1 MLIDVES
8 KVRVKESLD
17 QILWDDFSY
26 LYYLNE
32 PERVPIIHDL
42 DTDHAVSIEFDNC

>member
-8 KVRVKESLD
+8 KVRITESLD

-26 LYYLNE
+26 LYYLNRSE
-32 PERVPIIHDL
+32 LVPDRSAL
-42 DTDHAVSIEFDNC
+42 EVENPVSIEFDN